1 MASWTH
7 FIPVFTILF
16 LSLNIFSPHMVSADQ
31 RLIDIVC
38 NDPAIKDHD
47 RCLKTLSTPQGIAAN
62 NVNQLV
68 EIAMNEGAMSGQ
80 KTLNVI
86 EEMKKKKKNNRM
98 VEAALQVCERTYMYS
113 IDEFKLIAPEL
124 DYDTMGANYDVS
136 LINPEVENCAN
147 AVKVA
152 RLNVPELEEGN
163 RLADYY
169 ATLGYEMTQNMM

>member
-62 NVNQLV
+62 DVNQLV

-86 EEMKKKKKNNRM
+86 DEMKKKRNDRI
-98 VEAALQVCERTYMYS
+98 VEAALQVCKRTYLYS

-124 DYDTMGANYDVS
+124 NYDTMGANYDVS
-136 LINPEVENCAN
+136 LINPEIEKCAN